1 MAALLSLE
9 EAQNRIFDLVDP
21 RPVITLPVDRC
32 IGRYLAEDLR
42 ANRTQPPADLSAM
55 DGYAINGDGPW
66 QLVGESRAGHPFA
79 TLIGTGECVRISTG
93 ASMPEGA
100 DRVLIQENAEVERGL
115 VKCTHDHPDKG
126 KHVRR
131 RGFDFAVGDT
141 VLTAGVR
148 IGPAQLALAIG
159 SGHAKL
165 PVMQPLRV
173 GVLDSGD
180 ELSANPE
187 DCGPDQIPAS
197 NGAMISAMLKELGC
211 EIVRI
216 GPVVDDPG
224 ALAEALAGAVGFD
237 MLVTSGGASV
247 GDHDLMRPALETW
260 GASIDFWKVAIK
272 PGKPLMVARREKTVI
287 FGLPGNPVSSFVTC
301 LLFVMPYA
309 RAAMGAATPMPPKA
323 LAKLG
328 CDLAPTGSRRE
339 FLRGYWDGTTVV
351 TSDSQDSSALAAL
364 AASNCLIDRPAENAA
379 LATGSRV
386 QCILL

>member
-66 QLVGESRAGHPFA
+66 QLVGESRAGHPFE

-100 DRVLIQENAEVERGL
+100 DRVLIQENAAVEGDL
-115 VKCTHDHPDKG
+115 VTCTHDHPDKD

-131 RGFDFAVGDT
+131 RGFDFAKGDL
-141 VLTAGVR
+141 VLKAGVR

-165 PVMQPLRV
+165 PVMLPLRV
-173 GVLDSGD
+173 GILDSGD

-197 NGAMISAMLKELGC
+197 NGAMISAMLAELGC

-216 GPVVDDPG
+216 GPVGDDPD
-224 ALAEALAGAVGFD
+224 ALAEALATADGLD

-247 GDHDLMRPALETW
+247 GDHDLMRPALENW
-260 GASIDFWKVAIK
+260 GVA
-272 PGKPLMVARREKTVI
+272 
-287 FGLPGNPVSSFVTC
+287 
-301 LLFVMPYA
+301 
-309 RAAMGAATPMPPKA
+309 
-323 LAKLG
+323 
-328 CDLAPTGSRRE
+328 
-339 FLRGYWDGTTVV
+339 
-351 TSDSQDSSALAAL
+351 
-364 AASNCLIDRPAENAA
+364 
-379 LATGSRV
+379 
-386 QCILL
+386 